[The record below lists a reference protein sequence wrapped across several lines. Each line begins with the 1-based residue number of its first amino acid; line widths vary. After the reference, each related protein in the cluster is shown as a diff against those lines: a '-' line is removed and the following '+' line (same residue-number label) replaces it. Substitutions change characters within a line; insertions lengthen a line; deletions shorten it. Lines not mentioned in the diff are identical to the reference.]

1 MYFLM
6 PKASTSITKKEK
18 LLKSVIT
25 SLDKDALL
33 KESNA
38 NGHAHAMRA
47 SLRLEAANHQQE
59 SDCLDGALED
69 AQAACQ
75 ILPHEGKHW
84 RILADALEAAGD
96 TKGAMDAIQQW
107 SQVDP
112 AFRTKAQKEL
122 ARLSQL

>member
-1 MYFLM
+1 MT
-6 PKASTSITKKEK
+6 KASTSVSKKEK
-18 LLKSVIT
+18 LLKSIIT
-25 SLDKDALL
+25 SLDKDDVL

-47 SLRLEAANHQQE
+47 SLRLDNHQPQK
-59 SDCLDGALED
+59 SDFLDGALED
-69 AQAACQ
+69 AQLACQ
-75 ILPHEGKHW
+75 ILPREGKHW

-96 TKGAMDAIQQW
+96 PKGAMDAIQQW
-107 SQVDP
+107 AQVDP